1 MPQPDKLF
9 GYLDKYL
16 RHLIIEVPKL
26 DSSDFGRNTIGAVPG
41 RKETE
46 DVEIGL
52 DKYSEDLLET
62 FIKKSGSNVK
72 LYSEHSTRTLGDAGQ
87 SDYLITC
94 DPFDGSGHYMR
105 GVPAEW
111 WSVLTVWDSESMKPI
126 WAGAADINR
135 KELYF
140 ADSNGVKLE
149 TLADDQSRFTRASD
163 QTKLSGDSIIAAY
176 LMSPEYIRYW
186 TSKSSKL
193 LKSLEENHPT
203 LRIWTD
209 GGACSYPW
217 LARGITNAY
226 MMFNEPRTEIDPG
239 LGFAWAS
246 GVKVY
251 SVSNTGTLKEYEF
264 DPSKSTER
272 IPWLIAACNKD
283 FATDLVRLTLNS

>member
-26 DSSDFGRNTIGAVPG
+26 DSSGFGRNTIGAVPG
-41 RKETE
+41 RQETE

-62 FIKKSGSNVK
+62 FIEKSQCNVK
-72 LYSEHSTRTLGDAGQ
+72 LYSEHSTRIIGDIDQ

-105 GVPAEW
+105 GVPSEW
-111 WSVLTVWDSESMKPI
+111 WSVLTVWDPGSMKPI

-140 ADSNGVKLE
+140 ADSQGVKLE
-149 TLADDQSRFTRASD
+149 TLSDDQSRSVTASN
-163 QTKLSGDSIIAAY
+163 QTKISGDSIIAAY

-193 LKSLEENHPT
+193 LQSLEENHPT
-203 LRIWTD
+203 LRMWTD

-251 SVSNTGTLKEYEF
+251 AVSDSGELNEYVF
-264 DPSKSTER
+264 DPQKSSGR
-272 IPWLIAACNKD
+272 VPWLIAACNKD
-283 FATDLVRLTLNS
+283 FATDLVRLTLNK

>member
-26 DSSDFGRNTIGAVPG
+26 DSSDFGRNIIGAVPG
-41 RKETE
+41 RKEAE

-52 DKYSEDLLET
+52 DKFSEDLLESY
-62 FIKKSGSNVK
+62 IKQSQCNVL
-72 LYSEHSTRTLGDAGQ
+72 LYSEHSTRTLGDINQ
-87 SDYLITC
+87 TDYLITC

-111 WSVLTVWDSESMKPI
+111 WSVMTVWDPKSMKPI

-140 ADSNGVKLE
+140 ADSSGVKLE
-149 TLADDQSRFTRASD
+149 TLDGNEPRSVVASK
-163 QTKLSGDSIIAAY
+163 QTKISDNSIIATY
-176 LMSPEYIRYW
+176 LMSPEYIRHW
-186 TSKSSKL
+186 TSKSSRFL
-193 LKSLEENHPT
+193 QSMEEDYPQA
-203 LRIWTD
+203 RIWTD

-226 MMFNEPRTEIDPG
+226 MMFNEPRSEIDPG

-251 SVSNTGTLKEYEF
+251 AVSDSGELNEYVF
-264 DPSKSTER
+264 DPQKSSGR
-272 IPWLIAACNKD
+272 VPWLIAACNKK
-283 FATDLVRLTLNS
+283 FAVDLVHLTLNG

>member
-62 FIKKSGSNVK
+62 FIKKSQSNVK
-72 LYSEHSTRTLGDAGQ
+72 LYSEHSTRTLGDVDQ

-149 TLADDQSRFTRASD
+149 TLADDQSRFIRASD
-163 QTKLSGDSIIAAY
+163 QTKL
-176 LMSPEYIRYW
+176 
-186 TSKSSKL
+186 
-193 LKSLEENHPT
+193 
-203 LRIWTD
+203 
-209 GGACSYPW
+209 C
-217 LARGITNAY
+217 
-226 MMFNEPRTEIDPG
+226 
-239 LGFAWAS
+239 
-246 GVKVY
+246 
-251 SVSNTGTLKEYEF
+251 
-264 DPSKSTER
+264 
-272 IPWLIAACNKD
+272 
-283 FATDLVRLTLNS
+283 